1 MLNLPDKLS
10 SVFEHRGLDDIYQEI
25 QALYL
30 QQKRPWVIGYSGGKD
45 STTALQLVWKA
56 IEKLPKEERSYP
68 VYVIA
73 SDTKV
78 ETPVIV
84 DYIDQT
90 LERINITARASG
102 MPFSAEKVMPTLNDS
117 FWVNLIGRG
126 YPAPTTRF
134 RWCTERMKISPA
146 NRFIEEKVSQHGEVI
161 MVLGVRKAESA
172 TREQLMNTYQVQGHL
187 LRRHA
192 SLRGA
197 YVYAPI
203 ADFTTE
209 DVWTYLFQ
217 VPSPWGNNNRDLA
230 ALYRNASAG
239 ECPLVIDTSTAS
251 CGNSRFGCWVCTV
264 ASRDSSMES
273 LIDNGEEWMEPLLA
287 FREWLYETTNPE
299 RKREFRDIKG
309 RDGRVVL
316 KKDGTP
322 AARTYKLE
330 VSKQMLERLLSIQE
344 QVLAKSPDP
353 DLELISKDEVLEIR
367 RIWRTERQDWEDSVP
382 DIYRGV
388 TGKDLEWPIDD
399 NGSFDANQ
407 KALLE
412 SLCKEEEV
420 PFELLA
426 KLLEA
431 ERQSDGM
438 ARRAEIQKR
447 LTTIL
452 YEEWRDET
460 EILDDAREIAYAQRI
475 L

>member
-1 MLNLPDKLS
+1 M
-10 SVFEHRGLDDIYQEI
+10 
-25 QALYL
+25 
-30 QQKRPWVIGYSGGKD
+30 
-45 STTALQLVWKA
+45 
-56 IEKLPKEERSYP
+56 
-68 VYVIA
+68 
-73 SDTKV
+73 
-78 ETPVIV
+78 
-84 DYIDQT
+84 
-90 LERINITARASG
+90 
-102 MPFSAEKVMPTLNDS
+102 
-117 FWVNLIGRG
+117 
-126 YPAPTTRF
+126 
-134 RWCTERMKISPA
+134 
-146 NRFIEEKVSQHGEVI
+146 
-161 MVLGVRKAESA
+161 
-172 TREQLMNTYQVQGHL
+172 
-187 LRRHA
+187 
-192 SLRGA
+192 
-197 YVYAPI
+197 
-203 ADFTTE
+203 
-209 DVWTYLFQ
+209 
-217 VPSPWGNNNRDLA
+217 
-230 ALYRNASAG
+230 
-239 ECPLVIDTSTAS
+239 
-251 CGNSRFGCWVCTV
+251 
-264 ASRDSSMES
+264 
-273 LIDNGEEWMEPLLA
+273 
-287 FREWLYETTNPE
+287 
-299 RKREFRDIKG
+299 KREFRDIKG

-460 EILDDAREIAYAQRI
+460 EILDDAREIADAQRI